1 MKKEIYF
8 QYQYETQTKIINGVR
23 SIFIFF
29 IQIIEI
35 RTKRT
40 FEFQNTLTSLAD
52 ILYNINLILTKLSPY
67 FCPANTNFSTTKKSS
82 I

>member
-35 RTKRT
+35 RTK
-40 FEFQNTLTSLAD
+40 
-52 ILYNINLILTKLSPY
+52 K
-67 FCPANTNFSTTKKSS
+67 NF
-82 I
+82 